1 MRATKAP
8 ARDEDVAKTDEA
20 VKGEELVHAIG
31 CAVCHV
37 DRMVTAQE
45 GVVING
51 GTFKVPAALANKIF
65 HPYGDFLLHDIGTG
79 DGIVQ
84 NGGQTTRLKVRTAP
98 LWGVRVH
105 TRLMHD
111 GASLTF
117 FDAIKRHDVEA
128 KVVADN
134 FFSHLDA
141 DQQRY
146 IIVFLESL

>member
-8 ARDEDVAKTDEA
+8 ARDATIAATEDAQAGDTLFHQV
-20 VKGEELVHAIG
+20 G

-37 DRMVTAQE
+37 DTITTAMP
-45 GVVING
+45 GTTINA
-51 GTFKVPAALANKIF
+51 GTFVVPEALGNKII
-65 HPYGDFLLHDIGTG
+65 HPFGDFLLHDIGTG

-84 NGGQTTRLKVRTAP
+84 NGGQDTRLKVRTAP

-117 FDAIKRHDVEA
+117 MEAIMRHGGEA
-128 KVVADN
+128 DYVRYRFLN
-134 FFSHLDA
+134 ELN
-141 DQQRY
+141 DQQQRQL
-146 IIVFLESL
+146 ITFLESL